1 MKHFN
6 ALFIFGF
13 LFISLAHGN
22 AEKTKNIQI
31 EITSY
36 LGDKQVF
43 QQGDELKFL
52 LSLDRDAYLYVLYQT
67 ADNQLIQLIPN
78 SNRQD
83 NFFKADI
90 FIEVPAESAAYQFIV
105 SPPFG
110 DETVYG
116 FALDTP
122 LSLEGKLL
130 SNGLKRL
137 DVSLDEIKQRVKKT
151 AVQYYG
157 WSYFS
162 LTTRK
167 ASEP

>member
-6 ALFIFGF
+6 ALFVFGF

-43 QQGDELKFL
+43 QRGDELRFL

-78 SNRQD
+78 PNRQ
-83 NFFKADI
+83 NNLFKADI
-90 FIEVPAESAAYQFIV
+90 FIEVPDKSAAYQFIV
-105 SPPFG
+105 RPPFG
-110 DETVYG
+110 HEAVYG

-122 LSLEGKLL
+122 LSLEGKPL

-137 DVSLDEIKQRVKKT
+137 DLSINEIKQRVKNS
-151 AVQYYG
+151 AVHYYG
-157 WSYFS
+157 WSHFS